1 MEMMTSAAANKL
13 IKKLQ
18 NDKVFWMNQENEC
31 STYVVAVDE
40 EPVVPE
46 YDYSEVAQKLSEIDE
61 KILRIKHAINLS
73 NTKNTILVDGV
84 PMTIDTV
91 LVKMAQLSGRK
102 ATLEGMRRRQPK
114 SRMMPSYGARS
125 TTPEYC
131 YINYDLELVKKEYET
146 IDALISEMQMALD
159 KYNQTVEFEVEI

>member
-18 NDKVFWMNQENEC
+18 VDKAFWMRQENEC

-40 EPVVPE
+40 EPVIPE
-46 YDYSEVAQKLSEIDE
+46 YNYSEVSAKLAEIDE
-61 KILRIKHAINLS
+61 KIVRIKHAINLANATNS
-73 NTKNTILVDGV
+73 ILANGRE
-84 PMTIDTV
+84 MTIDAV

-102 ATLEGMRRRQPK
+102 ATLEVMRARQPK
-114 SRMMPSYGARS
+114 SRMSSGYGARLS
-125 TTPEYC
+125 SPEYC
-131 YINYDLELVKKEYET
+131 YINYDLEQVKKEYEA